1 MMKDLLLNDFVAGT
15 ETAIESIAE
24 AVNVEN
30 LDPGAFEKFFKQL
43 PDKLVPLLFKV
54 ILAIVFIIVMWQL
67 IRLLSNIV
75 EKSLEKTK
83 LEKATSKFLAKFVKV
98 GLEIILLFTVAAA
111 FGMDTASIVALLGSA
126 GVAVGLAVQGT
137 LSNVAGGILIL
148 ITKPFRAG
156 DYIVVSGSSIE
167 GTVVEIALTNSKLLT
182 ADGRRVIVPN
192 GSLASATITNN
203 TGNTMRILDTM
214 VGISYGA
221 DIDKAREV
229 SLKVLDA
236 NELISD
242 KYDKKVFVDELGDS
256 SVVLRIRGWVK
267 PTDYLAAKWSMN
279 EQIKKAFDRE
289 GVEIPF
295 PQLDVHMKG

>member
-15 ETAIESIAE
+15 ETAIETIAE

-30 LDPGAFEKFFKQL
+30 IDPGAFEKFFKQL

-67 IRLLSNIV
+67 IRVLSNIV

-156 DYIVVSGSSIE
+156 DYIVVSGSAIE

>member
-1 MMKDLLLNDFVAGT
+1 MFTNVLLNDFA
-15 ETAIESIAE
+15 ENIAE
-24 AVNVEN
+24 VVNVES
-30 LDPGAFEKFFKQL
+30 LDMGAFEKFFKQL

-54 ILAIVFIIVMWQL
+54 VLAIVFIIVMWQV
-67 IRLLSNIV
+67 IRLISNIV

-83 LEKATSKFLAKFVKV
+83 LEPATSKFLSQLVKAC
-98 GLEIILLFTVAAA
+98 LEIILLFTVAAA

-126 GVAVGLAVQGT
+126 GVAIGLAVQGT
-137 LSNVAGGILIL
+137 LSNFAGGILLL
-148 ITKPFRAG
+148 IAKPFRAG
-156 DYIVVSGSSIE
+156 DYIVVSGAGIE
-167 GTVVEIALTNSKLLT
+167 GTVVEIALINSKLLT

-192 GSLASATITNN
+192 GNLASAIITNN

-214 VGISYGA
+214 VGISYGT

-236 NELISD
+236 NEFISD

-267 PTDYLAAKWSMN
+267 PSDYLSAKWTMN
-279 EQIKKAFDRE
+279 EQIKKAFDKE
-289 GVEIPF
+289 GVVIPF
-295 PQLDVHMKG
+295 PQIDVHMKNV